1 MNPAERGR
9 RRAVDLAV
17 ILVARDVRAGY
28 GGTVLGVAWSSV
40 ATLVQIL
47 ALSFLFQRV
56 VPLGIDDYPIF
67 LFSGLISWQLALAA
81 ISGSADAFVGNRD
94 LVRRPGMPVRVLPL
108 VTVGGALV
116 SYLLALPVVALF
128 LAASGRLD
136 RSVLALPVVV
146 GVEILL
152 LLGPAYVVATL
163 NVRFRDTRHLVTV
176 ALGVVFYLTPVIYDP
191 GRVPDRFRWVIDAN
205 PLAIPVRLHHDVL
218 YRGRW
223 PDAGLLALGTAIGIV
238 GVLVAGSVVGRAR
251 AHLADDL

>member
-1 MNPAERGR
+1 
-9 RRAVDLAV
+9 
-17 ILVARDVRAGY
+17 
-28 GGTVLGVAWSSV
+28 
-40 ATLVQIL
+40 
-47 ALSFLFQRV
+47 
-56 VPLGIDDYPIF
+56 
-67 LFSGLISWQLALAA
+67 
-81 ISGSADAFVGNRD
+81 
-94 LVRRPGMPVRVLPL
+94 
-108 VTVGGALV
+108 
-116 SYLLALPVVALF
+116 
-128 LAASGRLD
+128 
-136 RSVLALPVVV
+136 VLALPVVV

-223 PDAGLLALGTAIGIV
+223 PDVGLLALGTAIGV
-238 GVLVAGSVVGRAR
+238 AGALVAGTVVGRAR